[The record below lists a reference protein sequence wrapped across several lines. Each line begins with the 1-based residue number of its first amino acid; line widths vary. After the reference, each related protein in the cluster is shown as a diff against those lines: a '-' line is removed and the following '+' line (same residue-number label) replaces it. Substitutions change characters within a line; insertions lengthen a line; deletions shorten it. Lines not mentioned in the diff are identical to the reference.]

1 MGQSPAMNA
10 PPDPERAPAGAPTE
24 LDPAARTVVAA
35 LRRVVVP
42 TDEADAALA
51 HTRQVALQ
59 LAREHDFE
67 VVLYD
72 RSDERWTDTP
82 HPSGP
87 FTADEIDDERRGHLV
102 RQLRDFE
109 AAGVTATAWLATIPA
124 LTAMLDVLQELDV
137 DGVLLPEKL
146 DKPKIMDRVQSGSD
160 TAAMVERVADLQM
173 PTPPTVLVV
182 PETGAIRVT
191 TYKETS

>member
-1 MGQSPAMNA
+1 MSAT
-10 PPDPERAPAGAPTE
+10 PDAE
-24 LDPAARTVVAA
+24 DHAAIEPHAHAALAA
-35 LRRVVVP
+35 LRRLVVP
-42 TDEADAALA
+42 TDAADDALA
-51 HTRQVALQ
+51 RTRAVALR
-59 LAREHDFE
+59 LAREYGFD

-87 FTADEIDDERRGHLV
+87 FTADEIDTDDRPHLV

-109 AAGVTATAWLATIPA
+109 AAGVTATAWLSTIPA

-146 DKPKIMDRVQSGSD
+146 DKPKVMDRLQRHSD
-160 TAAMVERVADLQM
+160 TAAMVDRVAELQM
-173 PTPPTVLVV
+173 PTPPTVFVV
-182 PETGAIRVT
+182 LESGAIRIT
-191 TYKETS
+191 NYKETS

>member
-1 MGQSPAMNA
+1 MNA
-10 PPDPERAPAGAPTE
+10 PPHTERDPMGPALDLDTQARAA
-24 LDPAARTVVAA
+24 VSV

-42 TDEADAALA
+42 TDESDAALA
-51 HTRQVALQ
+51 RTREVALH
-59 LAREHDFE
+59 LARQHGFD

-87 FTADEIDDERRGHLV
+87 YTAAELDGERRPDLV

-109 AAGVTATAWLATIPA
+109 AAGVTATAWLATVPA

-137 DGVLLPEKL
+137 DGVLLPEQL
-146 DKPKIMDRVQSGSD
+146 DEPKIMDRLQIGSD
-160 TAAMVERVADLQM
+160 TASMVDRVAELQL

-182 PETGAIRVT
+182 PESGAIRVT
-191 TYKETS
+191 TYKENS